1 MLDGIA
7 ASIGPGAFT
16 GVRISVAVAQGLA
29 FGAGLP
35 VVPVTTLEALAL
47 QVLRARLGPRH
58 GLSRCAHGRGVL
70 GLLRGRCGAR
80 ADSSRCSSGGASGER
95 GLADSARLGRRR
107 GRRRGRAR
115 HRPRLFRLSRSC
127 RALAGVQLDEQD
139 SRALPNAR
147 EIARLGALRLNA
159 GGGLD
164 PADLQPL
171 YLRDKVALTEAER
184 AATVSPHV
192 NGTVTIEVC
201 NSRLWNQGTMRM
213 SARRILIVED
223 EKPIRD
229 MIAFGLRRAGYEVRE
244 AEDCREARARIVD
257 VRPDLMLIDWMLP
270 DMSGL
275 ELTRSLKR
283 AKDTEEIPVIMLTAR
298 AEEQD
303 KVNGLEG
310 GADDYIT
317 KPFSPRELLARIQAV
332 LRRAAPAGADD
343 MVEVDGLKLD
353 DSSHRVSAGEREI
366 ALGPTEYRLLH
377 FFMTHP
383 ERVFTRGQLLDRVWG
398 GNTYVEERTVDVH
411 IRRLRKALEPFSLDR
426 LVQTVRGAGYRFST
440 RDA

>member
-1 MLDGIA
+1 
-7 ASIGPGAFT
+7 
-16 GVRISVAVAQGLA
+16 
-29 FGAGLP
+29 
-35 VVPVTTLEALAL
+35 
-47 QVLRARLGPRH
+47 
-58 GLSRCAHGRGVL
+58 
-70 GLLRGRCGAR
+70 
-80 ADSSRCSSGGASGER
+80 
-95 GLADSARLGRRR
+95 
-107 GRRRGRAR
+107 
-115 HRPRLFRLSRSC
+115 
-127 RALAGVQLDEQD
+127 
-139 SRALPNAR
+139 
-147 EIARLGALRLNA
+147 
-159 GGGLD
+159 
-164 PADLQPL
+164 
-171 YLRDKVALTEAER
+171 
-184 AATVSPHV
+184 
-192 NGTVTIEVC
+192 
-201 NSRLWNQGTMRM
+201 M

-298 AEEQD
+298 AE
-303 KVNGLEG
+303 
-310 GADDYIT
+310 DYIT

-343 MVEVDGLKLD
+343 IVEVDGLKLD

-411 IRRLRKALEPFSLDR
+411 IRRLRKALEPFSLEK